1 MRCAELAP
9 LTCAGVPVGDVR
21 LTLSSRWLKSYTRVG
36 GETDHSLVSGGSGD
50 SDGSSRSLSGYGSE
64 SSFLTADSDTD
75 GGGSEASSQ

>member
-1 MRCAELAP
+1 M
-9 LTCAGVPVGDVR
+9 GDVR

-75 GGGSEASSQ
+75 AGSEASCQSVVSGQW